1 MDNFQKV
8 HNQAA
13 LRIFVALFV
22 TGLLVLGT
30 GWAGL
35 YLIKFSPEQ
44 TLALCA
50 LIALS
55 ASILISSLAA
65 QVVLE
70 PLRAL
75 SDAILHVDPERSG
88 VHAAPNLEKIKI
100 GRELVSALAL
110 EVYQFA
116 SQQNSGDLIE
126 HRKQVL
132 QAANIV
138 SRMPMPV
145 FVCNKSLQV
154 TNASDAALEYCQ
166 LESSALFGKPIFDSL
181 NLEFGSEYT
190 LEKWIQDCQANKV
203 TDTGYWERV
212 RVRLKDG
219 QSFRQCDISAYYNRD
234 SSSGTDFIVT
244 LFDRTER
251 YNQDDA
257 SMSFVSL
264 AVHELRT
271 PLTVLRGY
279 IEVFEEELSD
289 KLDPEHKDFMLKME
303 ASANQLTSFVH
314 NILHVA
320 RMENNQ
326 LDLQL
331 TEEKWPDVLQ
341 EGASAMQLFAQV
353 HGKTITFDIDSKL
366 PSAAVDKVTICEVI
380 NNLLDNAIKYSP
392 NSKEIIVRSHL
403 NKAGLIE
410 TTVQDFGVGIPESV
424 LPNLFEKF
432 YRNHRT
438 RTQIGG
444 TGLGLYLSKAII
456 SAHGGNIWATSKE
469 GEGTTFGFTILPYSQ
484 LASELKTGNK
494 DITRQ
499 ANGWIKNHSYY
510 RR

>member
-1 MDNFQKV
+1 VDNYQKV
-8 HNQAA
+8 HNQVA
-13 LRIFVALFV
+13 LRIFAALLT
-22 TGLLVLGT
+22 TGLLVIGT
-30 GWAGL
+30 VWVGH
-35 YLIKFSPEQ
+35 YLIKFTPVQ
-44 TLALCA
+44 ILALCL
-50 LIALS
+50 LIAIS
-55 ASILISSLAA
+55 ASILISGLVT
-65 QVVLE
+65 QLVLE
-70 PLRAL
+70 PLRLL

-88 VHAAPNLEKIKI
+88 NHAAPNLEKIRV
-100 GRELVSALAL
+100 GRQLVSALAL

-116 SQQNSGDLIE
+116 SQQNSTELIE

-138 SRMPMPV
+138 SRMPLPV
-145 FVCNKSLQV
+145 FVFNKSLQV
-154 TNASDAALEYCQ
+154 TNASNAALEYCE

-181 NLEFGSEYT
+181 NLEFGNENT

-219 QSFRQCDISAYYNRD
+219 KSFRQCDISGFYDRD

-279 IEVFEEELSD
+279 IEVFEEELGD

-320 RMENNQ
+320 RMDNNQ

-331 TEEKWPDVLQ
+331 TEEKWPEVLQ
-341 EGASAMQLFAQV
+341 EGASAMRLLAQV
-353 HGKTITFDIDSKL
+353 HGKTINFQVDPKL
-366 PSAAVDKVTICEVI
+366 PDVAVDKVTICEVI

-392 NSKEIIVRSHL
+392 NSKEVTVRSYL
-403 NKAGLIE
+403 NKAGLVE
-410 TTVQDFGVGIPESV
+410 TTVEDHGVGIPESV

-469 GEGTTFGFTILPYSQ
+469 SEGSTFGFTLIPYSQ
-484 LASELKTGNK
+484 LAAERKTGNK